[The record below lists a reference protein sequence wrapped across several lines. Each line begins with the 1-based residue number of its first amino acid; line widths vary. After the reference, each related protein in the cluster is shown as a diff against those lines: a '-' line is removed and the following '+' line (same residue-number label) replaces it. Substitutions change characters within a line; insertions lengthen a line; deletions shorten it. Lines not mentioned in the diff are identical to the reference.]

1 MKYLF
6 FLFIVILQFNQSNAQ
21 KNLLQF
27 SAGTNFTGSGDSF
40 GFSFF
45 TEYSK
50 KFKKKLIW
58 SASVGG
64 TINDGSFDLFYQ
76 YPIGQFRDGSA
87 RYTAAGFQATSHI
100 GYSLVDSKSHDLHF
114 RLGGLIRYQ
123 SSSIWDAINVL
134 YEPLTGIPFPV
145 IVIENTGPQKT
156 IAAGGSGQLVYN
168 YTLKNNIC
176 LGLLVGLQFDTE
188 GDTISQF
195 MFTIG
200 KRF

>member
-1 MKYLF
+1 MEYLF

-76 YPIGQFRDGSA
+76 
-87 RYTAAGFQATSHI
+87 
-100 GYSLVDSKSHDLHF
+100 
-114 RLGGLIRYQ
+114 
-123 SSSIWDAINVL
+123 
-134 YEPLTGIPFPV
+134 
-145 IVIENTGPQKT
+145 
-156 IAAGGSGQLVYN
+156 
-168 YTLKNNIC
+168 
-176 LGLLVGLQFDTE
+176 
-188 GDTISQF
+188 
-195 MFTIG
+195 
-200 KRF
+200 